1 MLTCEVP
8 AKQLTEMAATA
19 TRRIPARPAVPVLA
33 GTLVEVRDGV
43 LLCSAFDWD
52 VAVTAHYPIQPQAG
66 DELAKAGRVLVSGRL
81 LEQLV
86 KTLPPSKPVRLEH
99 GDGLEMICGTVRMSL
114 PTMTIE
120 DYPTLPDSGQPLGVL
135 DAKAFATFIKRAAV
149 AADIACTQAI
159 PALSGLYLTFG
170 NEQVQVLASDRY
182 RGVIAS
188 MPFAPHRRLEADWSV
203 LVPGGMLLDAIHSLD
218 GGEIRVTA
226 VVDADLQVNT
236 LGLHGDRFST
246 VGRTLVAK
254 DFPVKLPQ
262 LAPPRV
268 DKPIVFD
275 VSEMAAAVKRTMLV
289 IDGGKTQVFPVRLAF
304 SDGICEVSSAQS
316 GSVERGRTSTT
327 IDAAVPAAVTL
338 VVNGRFIVDGLGV
351 LGTDNAEIH
360 PNSNSRA
367 PFLLTAPGDADYRQF
382 VMPVRVA

>member
-1 MLTCEVP
+1 MLTCELP
-8 AKQLTEMAATA
+8 AKQLAEMAATA
-19 TRRIPARPAVPVLA
+19 SRRIPARVAVPVLA
-33 GTLVEVRDGV
+33 GTLVEVRDGL

-66 DELAKAGRVLVSGRL
+66 DELAKAGRALVSGRL

-86 KTLPPSKPVRLEH
+86 KTLPPSKPVRLEQ
-99 GDGLEMICGTVRMSL
+99 GDGLQITCGAVRMSL

-120 DYPTLPDSGQPLGVL
+120 DYPTLPDSGEPLGVL
-135 DAKAFATFIKRAAV
+135 DGKAFATFVKRTAV
-149 AADIACTQAI
+149 AADIACSQSI
-159 PALSGLYLTFG
+159 PALSGLYLTFT
-170 NEQVQVLASDRY
+170 NDQVQALASDRY

-188 MPFAPHRRLEADWSV
+188 MPFAPFRRLETDWSV
-203 LVPGGMLLDAIHSLD
+203 LAPGGMLLDAIHSLD
-218 GGEIRVTA
+218 GGEIRVSA

-268 DKPIVFD
+268 DNPIMFD
-275 VSEMAAAVKRTMLV
+275 VDEMTAAVKRTMLI

-304 SDGICEVSSAQS
+304 ADGACEVSSAQS
-316 GSVERGRTSTT
+316 TSVERGRTSTT
-327 IDAAVPAAVTL
+327 IDATVPAAVTL
-338 VVNGRFIVDGLGV
+338 VVNGRFMVDGLGV

-360 PNSNSRA
+360 PNVDSKK
-367 PFLLTAPGDADYRQF
+367 PFLLTAPGDPDYRQF
-382 VMPVRVA
+382 VMPVRV